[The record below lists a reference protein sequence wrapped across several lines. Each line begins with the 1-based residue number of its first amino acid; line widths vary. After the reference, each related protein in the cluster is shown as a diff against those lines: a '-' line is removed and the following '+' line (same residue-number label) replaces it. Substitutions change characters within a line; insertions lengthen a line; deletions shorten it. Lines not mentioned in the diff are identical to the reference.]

1 MAINVPVNTGG
12 VFVIAGGTA
21 TGSFGGLIALGTG
34 SLGALTGSQITGLK
48 YIGGYNVTNPGFNP
62 TYSLAEAT
70 ISTNFS
76 LAPGTKLELLI
87 TSCSLAA
94 GSAPVFLYN

>member
-1 MAINVPVNTGG
+1 MAVNVPVNTGG
-12 VFVIAGGTA
+12 VFLTAGNSI
-21 TGSFGGLIALGTG
+21 TGSFGGLLALGTG

-48 YIGGYNVTNPGFNP
+48 YVGGYNVSNPGFNP

-70 ISTNFS
+70 VATNFS